1 METDSKER
9 QMPNKTVTDS
19 FVIKGVRLESPTKSM
34 VVGFGEVQVAEVFVR
49 VVIRRFRDGTL
60 RVFMPVWEDSESVL
74 DAVELPSDLRV
85 KVEQDVLEA
94 YRMADSAEDGYR
106 AGGKDAEL

>member
-1 METDSKER
+1 
-9 QMPNKTVTDS
+9 MPNKTVTDS
-19 FVIKGVRLESPTKSM
+19 CVIKGIRLESPTTSM

-74 DAVELPSDLRV
+74 DAVELPSDLRDE
-85 KVEQDVLEA
+85 VERIVTMA
-94 YRMADSAEDGYR
+94 YEEAEDR
-106 AGGKDAEL
+106 ETPRTP